1 MKNITKEEMNIK
13 EFFEKYPNVAIALS
27 GGVDSVFLVY
37 MAKKYAK
44 SVKAYFVKSVF
55 QPEFEKKDAEKICRQ
70 LGVDLKILNVDV
82 LSNKLVTD
90 NPVNRCYYCKQ
101 GVFGTILEAAKNDG
115 MTVILD

>member
-1 MKNITKEEMNIK
+1 MFMEIRGTEIMKNITKEELTII

-55 QPEFEKKDAEKICRQ
+55 QPEFEKKDEEKIFRQ
-70 LGVDLKILNVDV
+70 IGVDLKIFNVYV
-82 LSNKLVTD
+82 LSNKMF
-90 NPVNRCYYCKQ
+90 K
-101 GVFGTILEAAKNDG
+101 
-115 MTVILD
+115 

>member
-1 MKNITKEEMNIK
+1 MFMEIRGTERMKNITKEEMNIK

-70 LGVDLKILNVDV
+70 LGFEDFECGCFV
-82 LSNKLVTD
+82 
-90 NPVNRCYYCKQ
+90 
-101 GVFGTILEAAKNDG
+101 
-115 MTVILD
+115 